1 MVGVPDAVQ
10 RFFSGAPQ
18 SRDPFP
24 LVVENMLAA
33 GVAHAGRALGF
44 PRSHWECSG
53 KTHPPIPIDSPKH
66 VSFILEHIMNK

>member
-1 MVGVPDAVQ
+1 MLGVPDAVQ

-33 GVAHAGRALGF
+33 GVAQCGQGVGVPSIPLGMLRKNTSSD
-44 PRSHWECSG
+44 PG
-53 KTHPPIPIDSPKH
+53 
-66 VSFILEHIMNK
+66 

>member
-1 MVGVPDAVQ
+1 MFGVPDAVQ

-33 GVAHAGRALGF
+33 GVAQFGQVRWGSLDPIGNAQEKHILRSRLTLLGMLALY
-44 PRSHWECSG
+44 
-53 KTHPPIPIDSPKH
+53 
-66 VSFILEHIMNK
+66 